1 MACGCSNSP
10 CSCPN
15 PTNLNMNNAA
25 QLNICTRR
33 GDTFILKS
41 VVKSS
46 NGVKLDLTLY
56 SFKMEVREYDN
67 GPLVIADGLI
77 SITGD
82 INGNLLVTISSTNM
96 KVAAGTYVY
105 GFQSTLTSAST
116 VETWFYGTFEVVQD
130 IVT

>member
-33 GDTFILKS
+33 GDTFILNS
-41 VVKSS
+41 VVASS

-67 GPLVIADGLI
+67 GPLVIADTDI
-77 SITGD
+77 SATGD
-82 INGNLLVTISSTNM
+82 INGNLVVTITAANM
-96 KVAAGTYVY
+96 QVPAGTYVY
-105 GFQSTLTSAST
+105 GFQSTLTSAGT